1 MRLVNLDG
9 RKMDSRHAAWNY
21 LRELLELPDYF
32 GSNLDALADCLGEI
46 QDIAITFS
54 YTDAALNSLGDYA
67 VKMLHVFE
75 LEAAARKDFRFR
87 LIKRQ
92 DD

>member
-1 MRLVNLDG
+1 MRLVKLDG
-9 RKMDSRHAAWNY
+9 RKMDSRNAAWNY
-21 LRELLELPDYF
+21 LRESLELPDYF
-32 GSNLDALADCLGEI
+32 GNNLDALADCLGEL

-54 YTDAALNSLGDYA
+54 YADAALNSLGDYA
-67 VKMLHVFE
+67 AKILHVFE

-87 LIKRQ
+87 STKRQ

>member
-1 MRLVNLDG
+1 MRLVKLDG
-9 RKMDSRHAAWNY
+9 RKMDSRNAAWNY
-21 LRELLELPDYF
+21 LRESLKLPDYF
-32 GSNLDALADCLGEI
+32 GSNLDALADCLGEL
-46 QDIAITFS
+46 QDIVIIFS

-67 VKMLHVFE
+67 ARMLHVFE

-87 LIKRQ
+87 ATKRQ